1 VSRPA
6 AWISFVALPIAGL
19 VLLLAAPSLDLHW
32 EHHPSHFWL
41 VVAAGV
47 VTFGLGLLLAEAAAR
62 RGDARVLLVSLA
74 FLATSGF
81 LALHA
86 LATPGV
92 LLAGSN
98 AGFQV
103 ASPAGLLLAGV
114 FAAGSAL
121 DLGAERSRALVRN
134 RHALYLALALLMGA
148 WALLS
153 LAQFPPLD
161 DPVTPEGA
169 RDPFIALAF
178 VGVGLYGFA
187 AARYGL
193 LFRLRRAPL
202 LLAIVTAY
210 VLLTEAMFAV
220 ALGRN
225 WHLTWW
231 EWHLLMLV
239 AFALAARAAWL
250 EWKAE
255 GSTAEIFRG
264 LYEERTLGHREH
276 LSVLFA
282 DLQGYTGYAERTP
295 EPDVRAM
302 LNEYFAAVAP
312 AIEGNGGAV
321 VQTIGDA
328 VMAVFREAG
337 HEDRAA
343 RAGLAFQEVAGAVAR
358 RHPEWPRF
366 RVGVNSGAA
375 HVGLVEA
382 PGARTFT
389 PTGDMVNV
397 GARLEGQARA
407 GEVVIGEATCAALGG
422 RAEVDDLGDLPV
434 KGKERPV
441 RAYVLRALA
450 PHGHKGD
457 QRLDDQDAEPEHQ

>member
-1 VSRPA
+1 MSRSA
-6 AWISFVALPIAGL
+6 AWIWLLTLPVAGL

-32 EHHPSHFWL
+32 EHHPAHFWL
-41 VVAAGV
+41 VVVAGV

-74 FLATSGF
+74 FLSSSGF

-98 AGFQV
+98 AGFQI
-103 ASPAGLLLAGV
+103 ASPVGLLLAAV

-121 DLGAERSRALVRN
+121 DLGPERSRALVHHR
-134 RHALYLALALLMGA
+134 RSLYLFLALLMVG
-148 WALLS
+148 WAVVS
-153 LAQFPPLD
+153 LATLPPLD

-169 RDPFIALAF
+169 RDPLIALAF
-178 VGVGLYGFA
+178 VGVALYGFA
-187 AARYGL
+187 AVRYWL
-193 LFRLRRAPL
+193 LRRQRPAPL
-202 LLAIVTAY
+202 LLAVVTAY

-239 AFALAARAAWL
+239 AFALVARAAWT
-250 EWKAE
+250 EWKTE
-255 GSTAEIFRG
+255 GSPAEIFRD
-264 LYEERTLGHREH
+264 LYEDRTLGRRER

-282 DLQGYTGYAERTP
+282 DLGGYTAYAERTP
-295 EPDVRAM
+295 EPEVRAM

-312 AIEGNGGAV
+312 AIDANRGAI
-321 VQTIGDA
+321 VQTVGDA
-328 VMAVFREAG
+328 VVAVFREAG
-337 HEDRAA
+337 HEERAA
-343 RAGLAFQEVAGAVAR
+343 RAGLAFQQAAGAVAG

-366 RVGVNSGAA
+366 RVGVNSGGA

-382 PGARTFT
+382 PGARMFT
-389 PTGDMVNV
+389 PTGDAVNV
-397 GARLEGQARA
+397 GARLEAQARP
-407 GEVVIGEATCAALGG
+407 GEIVIGEATRSALGD
-422 RAEVDDLGDLPV
+422 RADVDDLGELPV

-441 RAYVLRALA
+441 RAYVLRGLA
-450 PHGHKGD
+450 PDRHERD
-457 QRLDDQDAEPEHQ
+457 QRLHDQDPEAERE

>member
-6 AWISFVALPIAGL
+6 AWISFVTLPIAGL

-62 RGDARVLLVSLA
+62 RGDARVLLVALA

-98 AGFQV
+98 AGFQI
-103 ASPAGLLLAGV
+103 ASPVGLLLAGV

-121 DLGAERSRALVRN
+121 DLGAERSRALVRR
-134 RHALYLALALLMGA
+134 RHVLYLGLALLMGV

-153 LAQFPPLD
+153 LATLPPLE

-169 RDPFIALAF
+169 RDPFIALAL
-178 VGVGLYGFA
+178 VGVVLYGYA
-187 AARYGL
+187 AVRYG
-193 LFRLRRAPL
+193 RLYRRRRAPL

-210 VLLTEAMFAV
+210 VLLAEAMFAV

-231 EWHLLMLV
+231 EWHVLMLV
-239 AFALAARAAWL
+239 AFALAARAAWT

-255 GSTAEIFRG
+255 GSTAEIFRD

-282 DLQGYTGYAERTP
+282 DLQGYTSFAERTP

-302 LNEYFAAVAP
+302 LNEYFAAVVP
-312 AIEGNGGAV
+312 AIEANGGAV
-321 VQTIGDA
+321 VQTVGGRDRRGDLHGA
-328 VMAVFREAG
+328 RQPGRGGRPRRPPGEGQGAAG
-337 HEDRAA
+337 ARVRPTSA
-343 RAGLAFQEVAGAVAR
+343 RA
-358 RHPEWPRF
+358 
-366 RVGVNSGAA
+366 
-375 HVGLVEA
+375 
-382 PGARTFT
+382 
-389 PTGDMVNV
+389 
-397 GARLEGQARA
+397 
-407 GEVVIGEATCAALGG
+407 
-422 RAEVDDLGDLPV
+422 
-434 KGKERPV
+434 
-441 RAYVLRALA
+441 
-450 PHGHKGD
+450 
-457 QRLDDQDAEPEHQ
+457 

>member
-1 VSRPA
+1 MSRIA
-6 AWISFVALPIAGL
+6 AWISFVTLPIAGL

-41 VVAAGV
+41 VVAAGI

-92 LLAGSN
+92 LLTASN

-103 ASPAGLLLAGV
+103 ASAAGLLLAGV
-114 FAAGSAL
+114 FATGSAL
-121 DLGAERSRALVRN
+121 DFEARRSRALVRR
-134 RHALYLALALLMGA
+134 RHTLYLALALLMGA

-153 LAQFPPLD
+153 LAQLPPLD

-187 AARYGL
+187 AVRYGL
-193 LFRLRRAPL
+193 LYRRRRAPL

-225 WHLTWW
+225 WRLTWW

-255 GSTAEIFRG
+255 GSTAEVFRD
-264 LYEERTLGHREH
+264 LYEERTLGHRER

-312 AIEGNGGAV
+312 AIEANGGAV
-321 VQTIGDA
+321 VQTVGDA
-328 VMAVFREAG
+328 VMAVFREPG

-343 RAGLAFQEVAGAVAR
+343 RAGLAFQEVAGAIAR

-366 RVGVNSGAA
+366 RVGINSGDA
-375 HVGLVEA
+375 HVGIVEA

-407 GEVVIGEATCAALGG
+407 GEVVIGEATCWALGD

-450 PHGHKGD
+450 PDRHEGD
-457 QRLDDQDAEPEHQ
+457 QRLDDQDAEPERQ

>member
-1 VSRPA
+1 MSRPA
-6 AWISFVALPIAGL
+6 AWISFVTLPIAGL

-62 RGDARVLLVSLA
+62 RGDARVLLVALA

-98 AGFQV
+98 AGFQI
-103 ASPAGLLLAGV
+103 ASPVGLLLAGV

-121 DLGAERSRALVRN
+121 DLGAERSRALVRR
-134 RHALYLALALLMGA
+134 RHVLYLGLALLMGV

-153 LAQFPPLD
+153 LATLPPLE

-169 RDPFIALAF
+169 RDPFIALAL
-178 VGVGLYGFA
+178 VGVVLYGYA
-187 AARYGL
+187 AVRYG
-193 LFRLRRAPL
+193 RLYRRRRAPL

-210 VLLTEAMFAV
+210 VLLAEAMFAV

-239 AFALAARAAWL
+239 AFALAARAAWT

-255 GSTAEIFRG
+255 GSTAEIFRD

-282 DLQGYTGYAERTP
+282 DLQGYTSFAERTP

-302 LNEYFAAVAP
+302 LNEYFAAVVP
-312 AIEGNGGAV
+312 AIEANGGAV
-321 VQTIGDA
+321 VQTVGDA

-337 HEDRAA
+337 HEERAA
-343 RAGLAFQEVAGAVAR
+343 RAGLAFQAAAETVAR
-358 RHPEWPRF
+358 RRPEWPRF
-366 RVGVNSGAA
+366 RVGVNSGHA
-375 HVGLVEA
+375 HVGIVEA

-389 PTGDMVNV
+389 PTGDTVNV
-397 GARLEGQARA
+397 GARLEGKARA
-407 GEVVIGEATCAALGG
+407 GEVVIGEATCTALGS

-450 PHGHKGD
+450 PDGHEGD
-457 QRLDDQDAEPEHQ
+457 QRLDDQDAEPERQ